1 MARNRKTVRLANELG
16 KKAPDWQA
24 VREARLTGG
33 ARKAP
38 RRPAKAPRCAGCGHL
53 ESKDKA
59 GKCIECHARAIAET
73 TRYLSPFESE
83 MLEVHVGAKTCP
95 QFARMMACRYGSY
108 RTQAGWRR
116 AANKR
121 GLKFLTHQPAMAAC
135 ELAELLGVDPKYVV
149 KRIQR
154 GDILTLGRGG
164 GRAHLIPYEEAER
177 ILREAPTTC
186 PFDDPLTIDEAAALM
201 GYTRSYFVWLM
212 NSPAA
217 GLNPWLGPDRFKRV
231 SRARVLALKDRM
243 FTEGLTARDL
253 MDDGRAER
261 LRDRARAHAKLT
273 RQRQHTRLQA
283 V

>member
-1 MARNRKTVRLANELG
+1 M
-16 KKAPDWQA
+16 
-24 VREARLTGG
+24 
-33 ARKAP
+33 P
-38 RRPAKAPRCAGCGHL
+38 RTRRCADCGHL

-59 GKCIECHARAIAET
+59 GRCIECHARAIAEP
-73 TRYLSPFESE
+73 TRYLTPFESE

-95 QFARMMACRYGSY
+95 QFARMMACRHGSY
-108 RTQAGWRR
+108 RTQGGWRR

-121 GLKFLTHQPAMAAC
+121 GLKFLSHQPAMPAC

-154 GDILTLGRGG
+154 GEILTIGRGG
-164 GRAHLIPYEEAER
+164 GRAHLIPYEEADR
-177 ILREAPTTC
+177 ILRAAPTKC

-217 GLNPWLGPDRFKRV
+217 GLCPWLGPDRFKRV

-243 FTEGLTARDL
+243 LTEGLTARDL

-261 LRDRARAHAKLT
+261 LRDRARHHATLT
-273 RQRQHTRLQA
+273 RKRQRTRLQA

>member
-1 MARNRKTVRLANELG
+1 MARPRNQLRLANELG
-16 KKAPDWQA
+16 KKTPDWDA
-24 VREARLTGG
+24 VREARMASGSQPKRERA
-33 ARKAP
+33 ARA
-38 RRPAKAPRCAGCGHL
+38 RRCAGCGHL
-53 ESKDKA
+53 ESRDKD
-59 GKCIECHARAIAET
+59 GRCIECHARTIADPN
-73 TRYLSPFESE
+73 RYLTTFEAE

-95 QFARMMACRYGSY
+95 AFARYMVNRYGIY
-108 RTQAGWRR
+108 RTQGGWRR

-121 GLKFLTHQPAMAAC
+121 GLKFLTHQPAMPAR

-154 GDILTLGRGG
+154 GEILTIGRGG

-177 ILREAPTTC
+177 VLREAPTTC
-186 PFDDPLTIDEAAALM
+186 PFDDPLTIDEAASMM

-212 NSPAA
+212 NSPAS

-231 SRARVLALKDRM
+231 SRAQLLALKARM
-243 FTEGLTARDL
+243 LDEGLTARDL

-261 LRDRARAHAKLT
+261 LRDRARHHAKLT
-273 RQRQHTRLQA
+273 RQRQRTRLQA